1 MKSSRFI
8 ALLMLLLLVVVVLL
22 GAITSARAGS
32 GTEGDPVDLIQIK
45 NLVDPVQADYLVAR
59 LGSAASDGAGAVIIE
74 IDTPGGVDVDLEKVT
89 EAIHGAGVPVIC
101 WIAPRGAQAAG
112 IGTFIVAFC
121 DASYMAADATLGPAL
136 PLNLAVPDARDEVI
150 ERFRFLTDA
159 VFGGRNPARPSWS
172 AIVDEAATTTEA
184 VDAGFVTGE
193 ASTLDSL
200 LQQIDGQEFDGSAA
214 LETFD
219 ESTGS
224 LSALVRF
231 QGMGLLDRLLHTV
244 TNPNI
249 AYLLLLGALFG
260 LIFELYNP
268 GIGFGG
274 ILGALAL
281 ALALYGL
288 NVLPTSWPAVLLIVA
303 GVCAFLLDLQIGAL
317 GAFTFGGAAA
327 VAVGGA
333 LLFRGAASELLV
345 SPFSI
350 VAGLALTILF
360 FVSVMAAA
368 LRVRLRRPVSGAD
381 SPVGTVGVAK
391 TDIAPEGTVITKG
404 ALWRART
411 MEMGIEAGARV
422 RIMATE
428 GLVLLVEPMHEHE
441 DADQS

>member
-1 MKSSRFI
+1 MKSQRAI
-8 ALLMLLLLVVVVLL
+8 ALTLLLLLVLGVLW
-22 GAITSARAGS
+22 GAISSAKAQS
-32 GTEGDPVDLIQIK
+32 GTQGDPVDLIQIK
-45 NLVDPVQADYLVAR
+45 NLVDPVQADYLVDR
-59 LGSAASDGAGAVIIE
+59 LGSASSDGAQAVIIE
-74 IDTPGGVDVDLEKVT
+74 IDTPGGVDVDLEKLLAAMADA
-89 EAIHGAGVPVIC
+89 EVPVIC

-112 IGTFIVAFC
+112 VGTFIVRAC
-121 DASYMAADATLGPAL
+121 DQTYMSGESSLGPAV
-136 PLNLAVPDARDEVI
+136 PVNLALPDGAPYGEIRARLDRFILVGRPEDRIWV
-150 ERFRFLTDA
+150 ERSVSTA
-159 VFGGRNPARPSWS
+159 
-172 AIVDEAATTTEA
+172 EA
-184 VDAGFVTGE
+184 VAEAMVEGE

-200 LQQIDGQEFDGSAA
+200 LQQLDGQEIGDGRV

-219 ESTGS
+219 EDTGS
-224 LSALVRF
+224 LSATIRF

-244 TNPNI
+244 INPNI
-249 AYLLLLGALFG
+249 AYLLLLAALFG

-288 NVLPTSWPAVLLIVA
+288 NVLPTSWPAVLLVVA

-317 GAFTFGGAAA
+317 GIFTIAGAGA
-327 VAVGGA
+327 VVAGGA

-345 SPFSI
+345 SPWTI

-360 FVSVMAAA
+360 FVSVMTAA

-411 MEMGIEAGARV
+411 MEMGIEAGAKV
-422 RIMATE
+422 KIMATE

>member
-8 ALLMLLLLVVVVLL
+8 ALLLLLLLVVGVLL
-22 GAITSARAGS
+22 GAITSAKAQTGNQ
-32 GTEGDPVDLIQIK
+32 GDPVDLIQIK

-59 LGSAASDGAGAVIIE
+59 LGSAAGDGAGAVIIE
-74 IDTPGGVDVDLEKVT
+74 IDTPGGVGVDLEKIT

-112 IGTFIVAFC
+112 IGTFIVEAC
-121 DASYMAADATLGPAL
+121 DLTYMAGESTLGPAV
-136 PLNLAVPDARDEVI
+136 PVNLALPDGESYDEI
-150 ERFRFLTDA
+150 TSRLERALL
-159 VFGGRNPARPSWS
+159 GGRSPA
-172 AIVDEAATTTEA
+172 EATAERTLSLTEA
-184 VDAGFVTGE
+184 VAEGIVAGE

-200 LQQIDGQEFDGSAA
+200 LQQIDGQELGGSPV

-219 ESTGS
+219 EDTAS
-224 LSALVRF
+224 LSAPVRF
-231 QGMGLLDRLLHTV
+231 QSMGILDRLLHTV

-268 GIGFGG
+268 GIGLGG
-274 ILGALAL
+274 ILGAVAL
-281 ALALYGL
+281 VLALYGL
-288 NVLPTSWPAVLLIVA
+288 NALPTSWPAVLLVVA
-303 GVCAFLLDLQIGAL
+303 GVCGFLFDLQIGAL
-317 GAFTFGGAAA
+317 GIFTIGGAGA
-327 VAVGGA
+327 VVAGGA

-345 SPFSI
+345 SPWTI
-350 VAGLALTILF
+350 VAGLVLTILF
-360 FVSVMAAA
+360 FISVMTAA

-411 MEMGIEAGARV
+411 MEMGIEAGAKV
-422 RIMATE
+422 KVMATE

>member
-8 ALLMLLLLVVVVLL
+8 ALLMLLLLVVGVLL

-74 IDTPGGVDVDLEKVT
+74 IDTPGGVDVDLEKIT

-112 IGTFIVAFC
+112 IGTFIVAAC
-121 DASYMAADATLGPAL
+121 DGTYMAAESTLGPAL
-136 PLNLAVPDARDEVI
+136 PVNLAVPDESDNEAITSFLPGSPVVARSS
-150 ERFRFLTDA
+150 A
-159 VFGGRNPARPSWS
+159 V
-172 AIVDEAATTTEA
+172 VDEEATATEA
-184 VDAGFVTGE
+184 IDADLVVGE
-193 ASTLDSL
+193 ASTLDAL
-200 LQQIDGQEFDGSAA
+200 MQELDGQEFPHISDGIT

-219 ESTGS
+219 EDTAS
-224 LSALVRF
+224 LSAPVRF
-231 QGMGLLDRLLHTV
+231 QSMGILDRLLHTV

-268 GIGFGG
+268 GIGLGG

-281 ALALYGL
+281 VLALYGL
-288 NVLPTSWPAVLLIVA
+288 NALPTSWPAVLLVVA
-303 GVCAFLLDLQIGAL
+303 GVCAFLFDLQIGAL
-317 GAFTFGGAAA
+317 GFFTIAGAGA
-327 VAVGGA
+327 VVAGGA

-360 FVSVMAAA
+360 FISVMTAA

-411 MEMGIEAGARV
+411 MEMGIEAGAKV
-422 RIMATE
+422 KIMATE

>member
-1 MKSSRFI
+1 M
-8 ALLMLLLLVVVVLL
+8 
-22 GAITSARAGS
+22 
-32 GTEGDPVDLIQIK
+32 
-45 NLVDPVQADYLVAR
+45 
-59 LGSAASDGAGAVIIE
+59 AA
-74 IDTPGGVDVDLEKVT
+74 
-89 EAIHGAGVPVIC
+89 
-101 WIAPRGAQAAG
+101 
-112 IGTFIVAFC
+112 C
-121 DASYMAADATLGPAL
+121 DQTYMAADSTLGPLL
-136 PLNLAVPDARDEVI
+136 PVNLAMPETRPDELVGTFLSGPQLARWPAVI
-150 ERFRFLTDA
+150 
-159 VFGGRNPARPSWS
+159 
-172 AIVDEAATTTEA
+172 DEAATTTEA
-184 VDAGFVTGE
+184 IDAGLVVDE
-193 ASTLDSL
+193 ASTLDAL
-200 LQQIDGQEFDGSAA
+200 LQQIDGQEFPHISDGIA

-219 ESTGS
+219 EDTGS
-224 LSALVRF
+224 LSAPVRF
-231 QGMGLLDRLLHTV
+231 QGMGILDRLLHTI
-244 TNPNI
+244 TSPNI

-268 GIGFGG
+268 GIGLAG

-288 NVLPTSWPAVLLIVA
+288 NVLPTSWPAVLLVVA

-317 GAFTFGGAAA
+317 GIFTIGGAGAI
-327 VAVGGA
+327 VAGGA

-345 SPFSI
+345 SPWTI

-360 FVSVMAAA
+360 FVSVMTAA

-411 MEMGIEAGARV
+411 MEMGIEAGAKV
-422 RIMATE
+422 KIMAAE